1 MANPGHSVPTALRHK
16 RWVKSTHWIITMSF
30 IALAFSGFVI
40 LMAHPRLYWGD
51 VGNDLTPALVD
62 LPISRNY
69 KHGGWE
75 GQAAF
80 FTGKNS
86 QVTANRTYDIFNQ
99 NGWGRSLH
107 FLSAWFL
114 VVVGLIYLVSG
125 IFTGHIR
132 SNLLLRSRELSAK
145 MFSADINSHLRM
157 KIPKSTGGPQYGI
170 LQKTAYLVVIFFL
183 LPVAILTGFT
193 MSPAITATYPFLL
206 KMFFGAQSART
217 IHFFASVAL
226 ILFLVIHVLMIIT
239 SGFKQQMRSMTWGK

>member
-1 MANPGHSVPTALRHK
+1 MGALIIFSMVMVTFSFCILLVFTLFTVEWSAAIKAIYLIPFAHLHICKFSHYTCIFRIIVENLNQEMANPGHSVPTDLRHK

-86 QVTANRTYDIFNQ
+86 PVTANRTYDIFNQ

-157 KIPKSTGGPQYGI
+157 KIPKSTGGPQYEFCRK
-170 LQKTAYLVVIFFL
+170 L
-183 LPVAILTGFT
+183 
-193 MSPAITATYPFLL
+193 
-206 KMFFGAQSART
+206 RT
-217 IHFFASVAL
+217 SSL
-226 ILFLVIHVLMIIT
+226 YSSCCL
-239 SGFKQQMRSMTWGK
+239 